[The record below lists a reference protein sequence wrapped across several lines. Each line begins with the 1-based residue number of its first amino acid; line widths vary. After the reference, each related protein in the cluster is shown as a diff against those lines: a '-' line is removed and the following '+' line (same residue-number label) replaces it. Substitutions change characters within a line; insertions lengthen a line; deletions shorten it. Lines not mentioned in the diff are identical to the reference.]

1 MAGIRLLVAGGGT
14 AGHVLPAISVLEA
27 ATANGYGPD
36 ELHYVGSTRGVEGEM
51 VPPLGIPFTLLR
63 VVGLQRRLAAS
74 NLLFAPLMVAAV
86 LSSLGLL
93 RRRRPAVVVSVGG
106 YASLPPVLAARLL
119 RIPVVVVSYD
129 RRPGRASALSA
140 RFAAASAVAFPDSA
154 LPRATFTGA
163 PLRRAILTADRSGSR
178 GPART
183 RLGIDEDRFLVV
195 ALGGS
200 LGSAALNAAVVRL
213 VEERADDRGLAVIHL
228 AGRRFADELPEALDG
243 SSGVSYAPSGF
254 SEDMS
259 TLYEAADLVIGRGG
273 ASTVHEVAA
282 VGVPSVLVPWDGAAE
297 DHQRENV
304 RWLADGGGAIALAES
319 ELGSLGSVIDG
330 LRSDRA
336 RLDDIAHRARE
347 MGAVSRSGR
356 LAELIDAVA
365 DGDT

>member
-1 MAGIRLLVAGGGT
+1 VAGIRLLVAGGGT

-27 ATANGYGPD
+27 AMASGYRAE
-36 ELHYVGSTRGVEGEM
+36 ELHYVGSTRGVEQEM
-51 VPPLGIPFTLLR
+51 VPPLGVPFTLLR
-63 VVGLQRRLAAS
+63 VVGLQRRLTAS

-86 LSSLGLL
+86 LSSLVLL

-163 PLRRAILTADRSGSR
+163 PLRRAILTADRVGGR
-178 GPART
+178 VNARS
-183 RLGIDEDRFLVV
+183 RLGIDDDRFLVV

-200 LGSAALNAAVVRL
+200 LGSAALNAAVIRL
-213 VEERADDRGLAVIHL
+213 VEDRIADRGLAVIHL
-228 AGRRFADELPEALDG
+228 AGRRFVDGLPDALDG
-243 SSGVSYAPSGF
+243 STGILYAPSGF
-254 SEDMS
+254 SDEMA
-259 TLYEAADLVIGRGG
+259 TLYEAADVVIGRGG

-304 RWLADGGGAIALAES
+304 RWLAESGGAVALS
-319 ELGSLGSVIDG
+319 EMELGGLGSLVDE
-330 LRSDRA
+330 LRADRA
-336 RLDDIAHRARE
+336 RLDDLARRARE
-347 MGAVSRSGR
+347 LGEVSRSGR
-356 LAELIDAVA
+356 LSKLIDAVA

>member
-27 ATANGYGPD
+27 AMASGYRAE
-36 ELHYVGSTRGVEGEM
+36 ELHYVGSTRGVEQEM
-51 VPPLGIPFTLLR
+51 VPPLGVPFTLMR
-63 VVGLQRRLAAS
+63 VVGLQRRLTAS

-106 YASLPPVLAARLL
+106 YASLPPVLAAWLL

-140 RFAAASAVAFPDSA
+140 RFAAASAVAFPDST

-163 PLRRAILTADRSGSR
+163 PLRRAILTADRAGGR
-178 GPART
+178 AAARS
-183 RLGIDEDRFLVV
+183 RLGIDDERFLVV

-200 LGSAALNAAVVRL
+200 LGSAALNAAVIRL
-213 VEERADDRGLAVIHL
+213 VEDRGADRGLAVIHL
-228 AGRRFADELPEALDG
+228 AGRRFVDGLPDARDG
-243 SSGVSYAPSGF
+243 STGILYVPSGF
-254 SEDMS
+254 SDDMA
-259 TLYEAADLVIGRGG
+259 TLYEAADVVIGRGG

-282 VGVPSVLVPWDGAAE
+282 VGVASVLVPWDGAAE

-304 RWLADGGGAIALAES
+304 RWLAESGGAVALS
-319 ELGSLGSVIDG
+319 ETELGGLGSLVDE
-330 LRSDRA
+330 LRADRA
-336 RLDDIAHRARE
+336 RLDGIARRARE
-347 MGAVSRSGR
+347 LGEVSRSGR
-356 LAELIDAVA
+356 LSKLIDAVA